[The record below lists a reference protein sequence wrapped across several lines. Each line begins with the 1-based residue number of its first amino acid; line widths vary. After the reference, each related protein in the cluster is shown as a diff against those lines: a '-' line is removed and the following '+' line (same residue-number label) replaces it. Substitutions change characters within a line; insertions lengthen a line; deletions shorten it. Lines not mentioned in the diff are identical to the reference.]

1 MFLKMGE
8 TLTDLCLVAFA
19 LAVAALLFVGSASL
33 PPPRFEPLGSAAMP
47 RGLGAII
54 VLLSLIILTRA
65 LMNLRK
71 GPDFTSDD
79 ENSAASQHAASLRQ
93 PSRSALVLLA
103 LIIYI
108 FSLDVLQAPF
118 VPVTTAFFMAAGL
131 AIGERSIRNAAV
143 FLGLGLILS
152 TVISLTLSRFLYISL

>member
-1 MFLKMGE
+1 
-8 TLTDLCLVAFA
+8 
-19 LAVAALLFVGSASL
+19 
-33 PPPRFEPLGSAAMP
+33 
-47 RGLGAII
+47 
-54 VLLSLIILTRA
+54 
-65 LMNLRK
+65 
-71 GPDFTSDD
+71 
-79 ENSAASQHAASLRQ
+79 
-93 PSRSALVLLA
+93 LA